1 MGSFVIASYLLQNAL
16 GTNLTWVNDLSR
28 RRGPDHTN
36 VAEHHGWTFL
46 HNLLHMTGERR
57 IQPFTSADAKVVAM
71 FHGELYNWKEL
82 AEEAGE
88 DWKSDGDALLP
99 LYLKHGKEFLRD
111 TRGDF
116 AVVIADFRSNEVLVG
131 TDPFMCKPI
140 FVGTWKDA
148 GGADRFG
155 VSAYRSAL
163 IRLGADDS
171 ATGMTTPN
179 SVTSFSMEP
188 PFKQLWRHQVV
199 QWDKRQYKTNTDDW
213 IRAFEAAVRRRTVG
227 TAHATF
233 IGLSSGYDSGALMLA
248 LHRQK
253 TPFLVYTVRA
263 SEDQRIVEDRVRYC
277 KDTATTVRLGSGAIA
292 RELSWLE
299 ENCEGH
305 NYTTALLSK
314 KTGMPMWQDTASR
327 SLSGIMRRA
336 RPQGALVHLS
346 GTGADEIF
354 HGPWRSPSCKP
365 GGFCLKTTWPED
377 IGEFPWPSFT
387 RGQVRDYLLKEDL
400 VAGAHGIEARYPF
413 LDRDLAQE
421 YLYLS
426 REVKAAV
433 FKKPLHDYMTAANF
447 PFPKGTKV
455 GFGLGDLNCTF
466 VRTPRGGRRKVC
478 TRPPD
483 EELLNRGP
491 DVPRAPA
498 LTAATRIQEERRAT
512 VPANQPTAPPPL
524 SPAPHSPSGP
534 VPRTV
539 ASLTHVSHTVAAPL
553 AVTPSPPIPPT
564 PVPRTPVPSTLSP
577 RTPVPSTL
585 SPRTAVPY
593 TPTPR
598 PPRTPRPT
606 RRTPPPPAPPP
617 RRVQTPVPESAPA
630 PPTQVRTPVPQ
641 KLRATPAPH
650 PTVVV
655 VYRDNPS
662 NTLGLLIVGVLLSY
676 VALRRAQGR

>member
-354 HGPWRSPSCKP
+354 HGPGCKP
-365 GGFCLKTTWPED
+365 GSFCLKTEWPEQ
-377 IGEFPWPSFT
+377 IGEFPWASFT

-498 LTAATRIQEERRAT
+498 LTAATRIQQERKAT
-512 VPANQPTAPPPL
+512 VPVSQPTPPPPL

-534 VPRTV
+534 VPRAV
-539 ASLTHVSHTVAAPL
+539 APL
-553 AVTPSPPIPPT
+553 VSVPRTAVPLTRVPRTTVPLTPIPPT
-564 PVPRTPVPSTLSP
+564 PVPRTPVPPTRAPQRSAP
-577 RTPVPSTL
+577 HV
-585 SPRTAVPY
+585 AVPF
-593 TPTPR
+593 TPIPTPR
-598 PPRTPRPT
+598 PPRTPSPT
-606 RRTPPPPAPPP
+606 HRTPAPPAPLIRTP
-617 RRVQTPVPESAPA
+617 VPVPESSPA
-630 PPTQVRTPVPQ
+630 PPLVRIPGRAARYPQ
-641 KLRATPAPH
+641 RLQATPAPH

-662 NTLGLLIVGVLLSY
+662 NTLGLLIVGVLISY
-676 VALRRAQGR
+676 VALRRVQGR